1 MPDML
6 FLIDDDDEPLRGSPD
21 LLFLIR
27 IDEYCS
33 PLTSLFGVFRALRS
47 SPRIPDCSL
56 TSLTIDI
63 STSRTPVSGS
73 RNTMGAKL
81 YPINTSPILY
91 RLYAWTVTAD
101 TLLMPA
107 TVTIRSWNSSFVR
120 ITSGSNQF
128 DGHEPLLS
136 RMRCLARSL
145 SRGLDESRM
154 CTPVHTRLRKGCSK
168 SIRLTRTYCE
178 CVTRPPGPL
187 NFIPTTFIMAS
198 TISDPSRLQS
208 SLTTWNF
215 RTGHPLNWSMNF
227 GVSMVPFVFAVL
239 MLLGWSWGVAGGL
252 SMSTSGTIGIE
263 FNRRL
268 G

>member
-1 MPDML
+1 M
-6 FLIDDDDEPLRGSPD
+6 
-21 LLFLIR
+21 
-27 IDEYCS
+27 
-33 PLTSLFGVFRALRS
+33 LRS

-107 TVTIRSWNSSFVR
+107 IVTIKSWNSSFVR
-120 ITSGSNQF
+120 ILSGSNQC
-128 DGHEPLLS
+128 DGHEPLFSRIRFLALS
-136 RMRCLARSL
+136 MR
-145 SRGLDESRM
+145 RGLVASRT
-154 CTPVHTRLRKGCSK
+154 CTPVQTRLRKGCSK
-168 SIRLTRTYCE
+168 SMRLTRTYCE
-178 CVTRPPGPL
+178 CVTCLPGPL
-187 NFIPTTFIMAS
+187 NLIPTTFMIAS
-198 TISDPSRLQS
+198 TISDPSRLQCS
-208 SLTTWNF
+208 FTTWNL